1 MTPRTRAAGASGAC
15 NSRNRNDCGGE
26 NNEILVRGPNV
37 FPGYWRRP
45 EATAKA
51 IEGGW
56 FHTGDQGEK
65 DANGNWRISGRLKN
79 LIILNSGHNVA
90 PEPLEDALARAL
102 PEAAQVVIVG
112 NQRSFLAA
120 LVTAQ
125 PSNGLKAE
133 RVQAAL
139 DSGKSGLPHYKT
151 IRAFHIVPEPLT
163 IENGMLT
170 ANGKLKRDAIAAH
183 SRPKSNGYSRKRRH
197 EGFSRRHVVVECRG
211 WRYRA
216 GSRSRAVQ

>member
-1 MTPRTRAAGASGAC
+1 MGTAIPGIEMTL
-15 NSRNRNDCGGE
+15 GE
-26 NNEILVRGPNV
+26 NDEILVRGPNV
-37 FPGYWRRP
+37 FPGYWQRP

-51 IEGGW
+51 LEGGW

-65 DANGNWRISGRLKN
+65 DADGNWRISGRLKN
-79 LIILNSGHNVA
+79 LIILNSGHNIA
-90 PEPLEDALARAL
+90 PEPLEDALAREL
-102 PEAAQVVIVG
+102 PEAGQVVIVG

-139 DSGKSGLPHYKT
+139 DAANAGLPHYKT

-170 ANGKLKRDAIAAH
+170 ANGKLKRDAIVARFAAEIE
-183 SRPKSNGYSRKRRH
+183 RLFEKKS
-197 EGFSRRHVVVECRG
+197 
-211 WRYRA
+211 A
-216 GSRSRAVQ
+216 